1 MTHRWIRA
9 LAARLDASVTRL
21 NVALMDQWTKVLR
34 GYRRPLARLTLWLK
48 FAFYPLL
55 AFAAIGWLAWD
66 WTHARSLDAAEDAIF
81 DQVLQWRPLEPK
93 PSGRTVIVEIDDCS
107 IDHFRNR
114 GEGGWP
120 WSRERHA
127 DLLDNLDRAGVRAAA
142 ASTWHAPASIRW
154 RSTPCCRR

>member
-48 FAFYPLL
+48 FAFYPL